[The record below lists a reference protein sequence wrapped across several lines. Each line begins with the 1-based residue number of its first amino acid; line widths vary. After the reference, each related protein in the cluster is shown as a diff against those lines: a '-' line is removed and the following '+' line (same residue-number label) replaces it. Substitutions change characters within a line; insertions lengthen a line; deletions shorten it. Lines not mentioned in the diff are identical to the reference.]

1 MGERGGILAVKLVT
15 ENVLMQRYDATRE
28 ETSTDQHNALVIF
41 AVKRIT
47 ISEISKKVL
56 NNILAE
62 CDRTSP
68 IKNFTG

>member
-1 MGERGGILAVKLVT
+1 MPRVRKLVPI
-15 ENVLMQRYDATRE
+15 
-28 ETSTDQHNALVIF
+28 SIIF

>member
-1 MGERGGILAVKLVT
+1 
-15 ENVLMQRYDATRE
+15 MQRYDATCE

-56 NNILAE
+56 NNILTE